1 MWKDATK
8 FKSYKVICNHRKKL
22 ETQYIWIEAANTQC
36 VETKAHFTETETRLF
51 DRRGILCV
59 VS

>member
-1 MWKDATK
+1 MRKDDNKIQKLLNDNAL
-8 FKSYKVICNHRKKL
+8 KKL